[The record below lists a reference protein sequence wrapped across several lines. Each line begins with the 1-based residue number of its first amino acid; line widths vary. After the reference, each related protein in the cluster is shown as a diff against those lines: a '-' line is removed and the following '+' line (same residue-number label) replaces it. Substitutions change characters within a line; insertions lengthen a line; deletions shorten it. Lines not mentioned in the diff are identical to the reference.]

1 MCRPSG
7 DQVGDSLR
15 PWLPVRRR
23 TSLPSG
29 VMVTMSIS
37 LPLLMRLVRAILS
50 PRGLHS
56 GSVLYFLVY
65 FPLNV
70 MRLGLEPSTF
80 MT

>member
-1 MCRPSG
+1 
-7 DQVGDSLR
+7 
-15 PWLPVRRR
+15 
-23 TSLPSG
+23 
-29 VMVTMSIS
+29 MVTMSIS
-37 LPLLMRLVRAILS
+37 LPFLMRLVRAILS

-65 FPLNV
+65 FPLYV